1 MAIIL
6 PGSITSIADQAKG
19 KAFAA
24 AEAAVPSYAEMLEKI
39 KDGSI
44 FKDTDAQFA
53 ALSGIPGA
61 PDLTEAKEAVNKAK
75 ETAAVDLAVAQA
87 SLQQKAKEATAQGKE
102 LTQADVDAAMAPL
115 GVLANAQKFIDS
127 AVSSAKS
134 SLSGVAAIFGAAA
147 SGSITDI
154 SSTISGFSSS
164 LPTDGLPVDAD
175 PTKLLALESVKSS
188 AEGIGGNLSGALS
201 GLAEQAATAKAD
213 AIATLKADMF
223 LSKLTKPFIPAAS
236 GILGSINTEA
246 IDKFSAI
253 KAQETSIKQVIPAT
267 AKPPDEVRPQSAPT
281 TNSIEPA
288 VEPKPQEVPAE
299 RRVFAFQVAAYG
311 KKKDKL
317 NVDYFK
323 HIGRT
328 WKPGTPY
335 PSAQEAVDEML
346 TKVYDPAIGR
356 PGANADRIVAVAL
369 RRNIPRRENQA
380 DDEREFLDKIAAE
393 RQKFNS
399 SSWKIKFDELYA
411 KQKQFEENYERLYNC
426 WINKEDKFTLPK
438 EILDEL

>member
-1 MAIIL
+1 MTIKL
-6 PGSITSIADQAKG
+6 PGSVISIADQAKA
-19 KAFAA
+19 KAAAA

-53 ALSGIPGA
+53 ALSDIPGA
-61 PDLTEAKEAVNKAK
+61 PDLTEAKEAVTKAK
-75 ETAAVDLAVAQA
+75 ETAAIDLAVAQA

-102 LTQADVDAAMAPL
+102 LTSAEVDEAMAPL
-115 GVLANAQKFIDS
+115 GVLANAQKIIDS
-127 AVSSAKS
+127 AVSSASAALS
-134 SLSGVAAIFGAAA
+134 SVASVFGSAAGGAMGDITSKIKEFA
-147 SGSITDI
+147 SIVPGEGD
-154 SSTISGFSSS
+154 
-164 LPTDGLPVDAD
+164 LPLD
-175 PTKLLALESVKSS
+175 PTKLAALDSVKS
-188 AEGIGGNLSGALS
+188 AAGGIGGGLAGSIS
-201 GLAEQAATAKAD
+201 GLAEKAAAAKAD
-213 AIATLKADMF
+213 TIATLKADMF
-223 LSKLTKPFIPAAS
+223 LSKLTKPLIPAAS
-236 GILGSINTEA
+236 GFMGSINTDA
-246 IDKFSAI
+246 IDKFAAI
-253 KAQETSIKQVIPAT
+253 KAQETSIKQVIPAAT
-267 AKPPDEVRPQSAPT
+267 PPPDEVRPQSTPT

-346 TKVYDPAIGR
+346 TKVYDPAVGR

-369 RRNIPRRENQA
+369 KRNIPRRENQA

-399 SSWKIKFDELYA
+399 SSWKIKFDDLYA

-426 WINKEDKFTLPK
+426 WINKEDKFSLPK